1 MANSIYDYTG
11 FYTQA
16 EEISNKKETPTYTN
30 REMLQK
36 LYNNNS
42 VFWSSAKRG
51 DGNSTQIAASEILI
65 DKKQVDSTEYNQ
77 YLSRFKNLPNI
88 QFAKGKLYQDNTIGT
103 SNIANAQAS
112 DFGQVDAE
120 WVSSRFMTGS
130 EHLSNL
136 DAMNRFFTT
145 TGWKF
150 DSTKWGQNMAINPR
164 PQFTRTC
171 DIRGNNRNTTAMKDS
186 DGKGMSIYGKH
197 HGSNEYGID
206 VLAPG
211 ETQDHLDFGLGMG
224 RYYSEAIDD
233 NATQIYLQFGVP
245 KFNSLIS
252 FFINAVSY
260 EDSYIANYGRLPVA
274 YDLASKVFGFVVWC
288 AFPLITTTIFLLK
301 KIISFTLEHP
311 FNYYYME
318 PTMHTYWTSVNLIVN
333 QLAAELGIMA
343 PVLMDDTGPDEKE
356 KNTKIG
362 VPVRV
367 SSSDIAELSK
377 YMPNLFNKDTGYIDI
392 YHLATRGQMLA
403 NYLQKKEYE
412 LYNDAS
418 NTPAKIIPGWK
429 GNSEQYF
436 KKTHSILDSFI
447 NGIDKKLYLRDF
459 LTRLLKPSSAD
470 EEFVKDS
477 RIGNG
482 ADVKAPTQKEGTF
495 SFRKGGD
502 DAKYTETPEQLL
514 TNTKQYCLD
523 LGVNQTTIDDTI
535 KKVEESEDYKK
546 EGITPDEQNDLK
558 RAALNALVNSN
569 VNTTQVGNTKNSSS
583 TDDKGWF
590 VTKAEGLWDSITKW
604 ALGASDAFDAA
615 VRDGGGYAIFNV
627 DYNGTVTE
635 SWSNSTSEIE
645 TAGLTKSVAKGARDI
660 RFNLAGGLLATA
672 VGQVVDG
679 LKNVVM
685 AGVETFSF
693 GLSNVVA
700 SLLGGGYADIPKRWD
715 DSDFSFPK
723 INYTIQLVAPY
734 GNPISQMQNIYI
746 PLAMIMAGSLPL
758 QAGKS
763 SYTSPFLCSIYNKG
777 VQDVR
782 LGMITDVTV
791 TRGITNLPFSRTK
804 RMLSCEVSFSVTD
817 FSTRLVAPINSSP
830 FKTLFSLN
838 WDDDTPTGIYFATLA
853 SRDLFTNKY
862 LTPRSKMKLAR
873 MMMAFSQATS
883 PSSFGMRQGE
893 PGTVLNKLFG
903 IFASERRFPESQ
915 RNSI

>member
-16 EEISNKKETPTYTN
+16 EVISNTKETPTYTN

-120 WVSSRFMTGS
+120 WISSRFMTGS

-211 ETQDHLDFGLGMG
+211 ETQDHMDFGLGMG

-459 LTRLLKPSSAD
+459 LTRLLKPSSTD

-482 ADVKAPTQKEGTF
+482 AVVKANNEKGDKARYSYRAADEGVKVMSEEDLKE
-495 SFRKGGD
+495 
-502 DAKYTETPEQLL
+502 
-514 TNTKQYCLD
+514 QYSK
-523 LGVNQTTIDDTI
+523 LGVSENTLNKEADAAEQKLREDNKDKELSPEEIQEARNNAIKTYANTAIGGTTAD
-535 KKVEESEDYKK
+535 
-546 EGITPDEQNDLK
+546 Q
-558 RAALNALVNSN
+558 A
-569 VNTTQVGNTKNSSS
+569 KNSSH
-583 TDDKGWF
+583 TNEQGWF
-590 VTKAEGLWDSITKW
+590 VSKAQGIWSSIQQWT
-604 ALGASDAFDAA
+604 LGASDAFDAA

-627 DYNGTVTE
+627 DYNGTVSE

-782 LGMITDVTV
+782 LGMITEVTV